1 MTEILSTKD
10 SNPYYWE
17 DDSRESQEE
26 GSSILQT
33 SMDDRDDSSNSV
45 QVGGPSPGGL
55 FLNKSFQALFH
66 YLHIKVFSI

>member
-1 MTEILSTKD
+1 MTDILSTKD

-33 SMDDRDDSSNSV
+33 SMDDRDDSSTSV
-45 QVGGPSPGGL
+45 QVGGPSPGEKNHFKL
-55 FLNKSFQALFH
+55 YFIICILI
-66 YLHIKVFSI
+66 YLRIWS